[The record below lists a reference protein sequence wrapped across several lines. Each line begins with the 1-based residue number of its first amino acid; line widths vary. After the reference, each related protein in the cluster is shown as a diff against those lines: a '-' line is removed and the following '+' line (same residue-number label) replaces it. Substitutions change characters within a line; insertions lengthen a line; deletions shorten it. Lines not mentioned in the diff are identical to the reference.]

1 MKNPP
6 SRHGRRTSRR
16 ARWAPISTP
25 SLIKNLRVDR
35 VRAQGHWG
43 SRRWP
48 GGFNQGGETSESTK
62 AEKPCGTRGHD
73 LLRPK
78 SLSPPSLRPVLAP
91 SSSPRRQTLVPP
103 SPRSAPLPTR
113 VTPQE
118 FHPGARPACRGA
130 RLRNAVLLQTSG
142 AERRVAESS
151 GLGAGSGERG

>member
-35 VRAQGHWG
+35 VRAQGTG
-43 SRRWP
+43 PAEDGP

-91 SSSPRRQTLVPP
+91 SSSPPLAPDSRPSQPSVRAPSDPGHPTGVPP
-103 SPRSAPLPTR
+103 GRPPGVPRGPAPECRSP
-113 VTPQE
+113 
-118 FHPGARPACRGA
+118 G
-130 RLRNAVLLQTSG
+130 G